1 MIVHQLDRWKDTIV
15 VHREAAVEAEV
26 EAEAEAEL
34 CEEIEGIARFPFF
47 FFFFMNI
54 VPFFLNKSI
63 LPESASFGF

>member
-15 VHREAAVEAEV
+15 VHWEAAVEAEV

-47 FFFFMNI
+47 FLFYEYCA
-54 VPFFLNKSI
+54 FFLNKSI
-63 LPESASFGF
+63 VPESASFGF

>member
-1 MIVHQLDRWKDTIV
+1 MIV

-47 FFFFMNI
+47 FLFYEYCAFFF
-54 VPFFLNKSI
+54 K
-63 LPESASFGF
+63 